1 MHTDQNTTSKDGA
14 AGPSDLDLD
23 LGLPLSLQELYWGR
37 LAGKAC
43 RTPLLELDVVGS
55 YQLHSRDS
63 VIRRASHRPEF
74 SPSRCDA
81 CPASIT
87 LAGQANCRRP
97 AMREIHVAYT
107 AHEAGWA
114 VLLRTD
120 LSEVLNIDVEIPC
133 LERAG
138 KVKK

>member
-1 MHTDQNTTSKDGA
+1 
-14 AGPSDLDLD
+14 
-23 LGLPLSLQELYWGR
+23 
-37 LAGKAC
+37 
-43 RTPLLELDVVGS
+43 
-55 YQLHSRDS
+55 
-63 VIRRASHRPEF
+63 
-74 SPSRCDA
+74 
-81 CPASIT
+81 
-87 LAGQANCRRP
+87 
-97 AMREIHVAYT
+97 MREIHVAYT